1 MKSARFKTSKKQS
14 KKYTLSIEEAKDGMF
29 VKFTMMP
36 SSYMARSM
44 INFTILIMVNLL
56 SINMVK
62 THSNMSTL
70 RQLALHFLIFAFSIV
85 FFRKPA
91 IETLTVVRNYGVELT
106 EVQGF
111 VICPNA
117 WVRPWLEKTDFIPRD
132 LIVDIII
139 NEGFVKNGQVI
150 FYLAVLI
157 REAKKLTLLFPVC
170 SNSHQKHIGT
180 LLTRIR

>member
-1 MKSARFKTSKKQS
+1 MKSAGFETSKKQS
-14 KKYTLSIEEAKDGMF
+14 KKYNLSIEEAKDGMF
-29 VKFTMMP
+29 VKFTMIP
-36 SSYMARSM
+36 NSYMARS
-44 INFTILIMVNLL
+44 ILNFTMLIIVNLL
-56 SINMVK
+56 SINMIK
-62 THSNMSTL
+62 THLNMTTL
-70 RQLALHFLIFAFSIV
+70 RLLALHFLIFAFSIV

-106 EVQGF
+106 ELQGF
-111 VICPNA
+111 AICPNA

-170 SNSHQKHIGT
+170 SISHRKHIGT
-180 LLTRIR
+180 ILTHIR